1 MDNGK
6 ISIAIVGGGKTGTP
20 MLRQFLGLDFVDVT
34 GVSDLDADAPG
45 MQLAQQNGIV
55 ATTNF
60 MDLVTDKSGLDIVID
75 ATGVDDVRQGL
86 RAHLE
91 KTKNRHT
98 VVVSQV
104 IARLLMSMAQG
115 QLVDLKHDHHG
126 Y

>member
-6 ISIAIVGGGKTGTP
+6 ISVAIVGGGETGTP
-20 MLRQFLGLDFVDVT
+20 MLRQFLDLDFVDVT
-34 GVSDLDADAPG
+34 GVSDLDANAPG
-45 MQLAQQNGIV
+45 MQLAQQHGIV
-55 ATTNF
+55 ATANF
-60 MDLVTDKSGLDIVID
+60 MDLVTNNSGLDIVID

-86 RAHLE
+86 RTHLE
-91 KTKNRHT
+91 KTKNSHT

-115 QLVDLKHDHHG
+115 HLVDLKHDHHG